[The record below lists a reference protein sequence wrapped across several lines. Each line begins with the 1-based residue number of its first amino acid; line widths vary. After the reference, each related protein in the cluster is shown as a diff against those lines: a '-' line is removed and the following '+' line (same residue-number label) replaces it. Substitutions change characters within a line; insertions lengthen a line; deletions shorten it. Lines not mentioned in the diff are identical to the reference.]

1 MKDAI
6 SGVPGIGNVKG
17 IADAYLQ
24 PEIKDTPENK
34 KARRQ
39 ALMAYLDQLVKL
51 QQPPG
56 EGSTQPAPTPSESP
70 AGPAA
75 AFTPGAASPVA
86 APGSPPAGG
95 APAGGPTASADNKR
109 PNTGGFSTEPAT
121 GQLGEAEGK
130 QQAVKVANRLMQDF
144 GLTKE
149 QAAGVAG
156 NLYHESAGMNSNV
169 NEFGS
174 DPNGQPFGPPNGTQ
188 FGYGWAQW
196 TGDRKTAYLD
206 YSKSIGL
213 DPSSPAANY
222 AMLSHELSG
231 SEAGTLD
238 ALKSTSTPE
247 DAAVAFRK
255 VFERAANPVDEKRI
269 AAAREIYSL
278 M

>member
-1 MKDAI
+1 MADAI
-6 SGVPGIGNVKG
+6 SSVPGVGNLKEIV
-17 IADAYLQ
+17 DAYLQ
-24 PEIKDTPENK
+24 PEVKDTPENK

-39 ALMAYLDQLVKL
+39 ALMAYLDQIMKL

-56 EGSTQPAPTPSESP
+56 GNDSSGQPAPSSSP
-70 AGPAA
+70 PGQGG
-75 AFTPGAASPVA
+75 PGALP
-86 APGSPPAGG
+86 GG
-95 APAGGPTASADNKR
+95 APVSTPAANTDNKP

-130 QQAVKVANRLMQDF
+130 QQAVKVAHRLMQDF

-206 YSKSIGL
+206 YCKSIGL

-222 AMLSHELSG
+222 AMLSHELNG

-238 ALKSTSTPE
+238 ALKSASTPE
-247 DAAVAFRK
+247 EAAIAFRK